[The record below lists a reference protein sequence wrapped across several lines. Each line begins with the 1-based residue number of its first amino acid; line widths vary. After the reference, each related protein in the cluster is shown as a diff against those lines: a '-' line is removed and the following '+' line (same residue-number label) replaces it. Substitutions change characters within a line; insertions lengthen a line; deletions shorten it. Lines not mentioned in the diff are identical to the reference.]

1 MPAIRD
7 FYLVKKAEIRT
18 ANNGSPYLTL
28 TLHNGQKE
36 LSAKKW
42 DFSGNPP
49 KTGDVIFIDDAT
61 MGEYRGNPQATINN
75 YRVAEKGEVSVEQ
88 FIPTTKQDVKELYQR
103 IYNAANSILNK
114 DLKKLVVAILDL
126 YGTGFKTAPAAAGIH
141 HAYLGGL
148 IEHTLNVLNLAVLM
162 ARQTPENLDE
172 GLVIAGAI
180 LHDIG
185 KIDTYTW
192 ERGFIERSDR
202 GRLIEHIVIGSM
214 IVTETAVAIGIDLAT
229 IQELMHI
236 IVSHHGRQEWG
247 SPVEPATK
255 EAMIVHRADEL
266 DSKMAMVDE
275 ALANKETQESWIY
288 LKPGNI
294 PFFAG

>member
-1 MPAIRD
+1 MSAIRD

-61 MGEYRGNPQATINN
+61 MGEYRGNPQVTINS
-75 YRVAEKGEVSVEQ
+75 YRVAAKNDAPIERFV
-88 FIPTTKQDVKELYQR
+88 PTTKGDVNLMFLLVQESAK
-103 IYNAANSILNK
+103 SILNTN
-114 DLKKLVVAILDL
+114 LQQLVVSILEL
-126 YGTGFKTAPAAAGIH
+126 HKKKFKKAPAAVTNH

-148 IEHTLNVLNLAVLM
+148 IEHTLDVTKTAIMM
-162 ARQTPENLDE
+162 ARWSPENLNKD
-172 GLVIAGAI
+172 LVKAGAI

-185 KIDTYTW
+185 KIETYTW
-192 ERGFIERSDR
+192 ERGFIERSNL
-202 GRLIEHIVIGSM
+202 GRLVDHIVVGSM
-214 IVTETAVAIGIDLAT
+214 IVQNAAAEMGLELAD

-236 IVSHHGRQEWG
+236 IVSHHGKQEWG

-266 DSKMAMVDE
+266 NFKMAMVDE
-275 ALANKETQESWIY
+275 ALANKENQESWIY